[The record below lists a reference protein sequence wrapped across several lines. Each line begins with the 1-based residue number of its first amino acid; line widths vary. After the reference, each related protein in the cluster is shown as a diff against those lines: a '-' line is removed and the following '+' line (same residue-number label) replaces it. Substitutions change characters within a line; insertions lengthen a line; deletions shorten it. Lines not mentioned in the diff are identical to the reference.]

1 MVMCCPS
8 RRRMKG
14 ARLPWEAMKAP
25 EKGWRCLKMQMQDK
39 VQVRDEMQVLDE
51 GGMLRRAGR

>member
-1 MVMCCPS
+1 MCPY
-8 RRRMKG
+8 RHWMKG
-14 ARLPWEAMKAP
+14 HRLPWEVMKAP

-51 GGMLRRAGR
+51 GGMLRRTGR

>member
-1 MVMCCPS
+1 MVMCPY
-8 RRRMKG
+8 RHWMKG
-14 ARLPWEAMKAP
+14 HRLPWEAMKAP